1 MININSG
8 QKEILNE
15 YMPNAQELLDKDEIN
30 DLLDALDDLITD
42 VGFDKNWELN
52 ELGLKLQL
60 LYDQLYNQND

>member
-15 YMPNAQELLDKDEIN
+15 YMPNAQELLDKDEID